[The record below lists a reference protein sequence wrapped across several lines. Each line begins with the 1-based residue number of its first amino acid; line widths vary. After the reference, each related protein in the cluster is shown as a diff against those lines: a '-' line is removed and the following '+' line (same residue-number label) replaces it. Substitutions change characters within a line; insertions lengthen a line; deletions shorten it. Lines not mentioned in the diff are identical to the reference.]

1 MKKENTVI
9 VALAVLAAIIAAT
22 WLILIAP
29 AFTGNEINMT
39 KGVTQQS
46 ADHFDLHMIVLWVC
60 VVIGIGVFTV
70 MFTSIV
76 LHRKSRGVEAAKF
89 SHSTKAEIIWTII
102 PVLILVAIALPA
114 TTALVRME
122 DSSGAEMTVKITG
135 FQWRWKYEYLDQD
148 ISFISSLDPNSN
160 AARQL
165 DSGIAAEDVDN
176 YLLDVDH
183 PLVLPVGKKIKFLI
197 TADDVI
203 HSWWVPALGW
213 KRDAIPGFVNEAWT
227 NIKTPGTYRGQCA
240 ELCGKDHGFMPI
252 VVIALPEDEFDAWV
266 NEQVA
271 DARGQEQESHRLW
284 TRAELMEHGESVYNR
299 VCATCHQADGQGLT
313 PAFPALAGSSIA
325 TGPIEA
331 HIDIVMN
338 GREGTAMSAWRE
350 VLPETDIAA
359 TLTYTRNA
367 FGNKSGDVVQP
378 ITIADLK
385 RQSED
390 KGTAP

>member
-1 MKKENTVI
+1 MKKENTII

-22 WLILIAP
+22 WLILVAP
-29 AFTGNEINMT
+29 GLTGNNINMT
-39 KGVTQQS
+39 QGVTQQS
-46 ADHFDLHMIVLWVC
+46 ADHFDLHMIVLWIC

-76 LHRKSRGVEAAKF
+76 LHRKSKGHKAAKF

-102 PVLILVAIALPA
+102 PVLILVVMAVPA

-148 ISFISSLDPNSN
+148 ISFISSLAPTSN

-165 DSGIAAEDVDN
+165 NSGVAPASVEN

-183 PLVLPVGKKIKFLI
+183 PLVLPVGRKIKFLI

-227 NIKTPGTYRGQCA
+227 NIEKPGTYRGQCA

-252 VVIALPEDEFDAWV
+252 VVIAKTEDEFESWV
-266 NEQVA
+266 SEQ
-271 DARGQEQESHRLW
+271 L
-284 TRAELMEHGESVYNR
+284 AE
-299 VCATCHQADGQGLT
+299 
-313 PAFPALAGSSIA
+313 
-325 TGPIEA
+325 
-331 HIDIVMN
+331 
-338 GREGTAMSAWRE
+338 
-350 VLPETDIAA
+350 
-359 TLTYTRNA
+359 
-367 FGNKSGDVVQP
+367 KSQNDQQVTV
-378 ITIADLK
+378 
-385 RQSED
+385 R
-390 KGTAP
+390 

>member
-9 VALAVLAAIIAAT
+9 VALAVLAALIAAT
-22 WLILIAP
+22 WLLLVAP
-29 AFTGNEINMT
+29 GLTGNEVNMT
-39 KGVTQQS
+39 RGVTQQS
-46 ADHFDLHMIVLWVC
+46 ADHFDLHMIVLWIC

-70 MFTSIV
+70 MFTSII

-102 PVLILVAIALPA
+102 PVMILVFMAVPA
-114 TTALVRME
+114 TTALVKME

-135 FQWRWKYEYLDQD
+135 FQWRWKYEYLDHD

-165 DSGIAAEDVDN
+165 QSGVPADSVDN

-227 NIKTPGTYRGQCA
+227 NIQEPGTYRGQCA

-252 VVIALPEDEFDAWV
+252 VVVALAEDEFEAWA
-266 NEQVA
+266 NEQLA
-271 DARGQEQESHRLW
+271 EQ
-284 TRAELMEHGESVYNR
+284 G
-299 VCATCHQADGQGLT
+299 
-313 PAFPALAGSSIA
+313 
-325 TGPIEA
+325 
-331 HIDIVMN
+331 
-338 GREGTAMSAWRE
+338 
-350 VLPETDIAA
+350 AA
-359 TLTYTRNA
+359 
-367 FGNKSGDVVQP
+367 Q
-378 ITIADLK
+378 
-385 RQSED
+385 
-390 KGTAP
+390 

>member
-9 VALAVLAAIIAAT
+9 VALAVLAALIAAT
-22 WLILIAP
+22 WLLLVAP
-29 AFTGNEINMT
+29 GLTGNEVNMT
-39 KGVTQQS
+39 RGVTQQS
-46 ADHFDLHMIVLWVC
+46 ADHFDLHMIVLWIC

-70 MFTSIV
+70 MFTSII

-102 PVLILVAIALPA
+102 PVMILVFMAVPA
-114 TTALVRME
+114 TTALVKME

-135 FQWRWKYEYLDQD
+135 FQWRWKYEYLDHD

-165 DSGIAAEDVDN
+165 QSGVPADSVDN

-227 NIKTPGTYRGQCA
+227 NIQEPGTYRGQCA

-252 VVIALPEDEFDAWV
+252 VVVALAQNEYDAWV
-266 NEQVA
+266 DEQLS
-271 DARGQEQESHRLW
+271 EQ
-284 TRAELMEHGESVYNR
+284 G
-299 VCATCHQADGQGLT
+299 
-313 PAFPALAGSSIA
+313 
-325 TGPIEA
+325 
-331 HIDIVMN
+331 
-338 GREGTAMSAWRE
+338 
-350 VLPETDIAA
+350 AA
-359 TLTYTRNA
+359 
-367 FGNKSGDVVQP
+367 Q
-378 ITIADLK
+378 
-385 RQSED
+385 
-390 KGTAP
+390 

>member
-22 WLILIAP
+22 WLSLVAP
-29 AFTGNEINMT
+29 ALTGNEVNMT
-39 KGVTQQS
+39 RGVTQQS
-46 ADHFDLHMIVLWVC
+46 KDHFDLHMIVLWVC

-70 MFTSIV
+70 MFTSII

-102 PVLILVAIALPA
+102 PVLILVVMAVPA

-122 DSSGAEMTVKITG
+122 ASSGAEMTVKITG

-148 ISFISSLDPNSN
+148 ISFISSLNTKSN

-165 DSGIAAEDVDN
+165 NSGIAPEDVDN

-227 NIKTPGTYRGQCA
+227 NIEEPGTYRGQCA

-252 VVIALPEDEFDAWV
+252 VVIALPEEEFETWV
-266 NEQVA
+266 NNQ
-271 DARGQEQESHRLW
+271 L
-284 TRAELMEHGESVYNR
+284 AENSRSNE
-299 VCATCHQADGQGLT
+299 
-313 PAFPALAGSSIA
+313 
-325 TGPIEA
+325 TG
-331 HIDIVMN
+331 
-338 GREGTAMSAWRE
+338 
-350 VLPETDIAA
+350 AA
-359 TLTYTRNA
+359 
-367 FGNKSGDVVQP
+367 Q
-378 ITIADLK
+378 
-385 RQSED
+385 
-390 KGTAP
+390 

>member
-9 VALAVLAAIIAAT
+9 VALAVLAALIAAT
-22 WLILIAP
+22 WLILAAP
-29 AFTGNEINMT
+29 ALSGNEVNMT
-39 KGVTQQS
+39 RGVTQQS
-46 ADHFDLHMIVLWVC
+46 ADHFDLHMIVLWIC
-60 VVIGIGVFTV
+60 VIIGIGVFTV

-76 LHRKSRGVEAAKF
+76 LHRKSRSYEAAKF

-102 PVLILVAIALPA
+102 PVLILVAIAVPS

-148 ISFISSLDPNSN
+148 ISFISSLDPTSN

-165 DSGIAAEDVDN
+165 NSGIAPESVDN
-176 YLLDVDH
+176 YLLEVDH

-227 NIKTPGTYRGQCA
+227 NIEEPGTYRGQCA

-252 VVIALPEDEFDAWV
+252 VVIALPEDEFETWV
-266 NEQVA
+266 REQ
-271 DARGQEQESHRLW
+271 L
-284 TRAELMEHGESVYNR
+284 AERS
-299 VCATCHQADGQGLT
+299 Q
-313 PAFPALAGSSIA
+313 
-325 TGPIEA
+325 
-331 HIDIVMN
+331 
-338 GREGTAMSAWRE
+338 
-350 VLPETDIAA
+350 
-359 TLTYTRNA
+359 
-367 FGNKSGDVVQP
+367 SGDQG
-378 ITIADLK
+378 AA
-385 RQSED
+385 E
-390 KGTAP
+390 

>member
-1 MKKENTVI
+1 MKKENTII

-22 WLILIAP
+22 WLILVAP
-29 AFTGNEINMT
+29 SFTGNNINMT
-39 KGVTQQS
+39 QGVTQQS

-76 LHRKSRGVEAAKF
+76 LHRKSRGHKAAKF
-89 SHSTKAEIIWTII
+89 SHSTKAEIVWTII
-102 PVLILVAIALPA
+102 PVLILVVMAVPA

-148 ISFISSLDPNSN
+148 ISFISSLSQTSN

-165 DSGIAAEDVDN
+165 NSGVAPESVEN

-183 PLVLPVGKKIKFLI
+183 PLVLPVGRKIKFLI

-227 NIKTPGTYRGQCA
+227 NIEKPGTYRGQCA

-252 VVIALPEDEFDAWV
+252 VVIALAEDEFDSWV
-266 NEQVA
+266 NEQ
-271 DARGQEQESHRLW
+271 L
-284 TRAELMEHGESVYNR
+284 AEKVS
-299 VCATCHQADGQGLT
+299 
-313 PAFPALAGSSIA
+313 
-325 TGPIEA
+325 
-331 HIDIVMN
+331 
-338 GREGTAMSAWRE
+338 
-350 VLPETDIAA
+350 
-359 TLTYTRNA
+359 
-367 FGNKSGDVVQP
+367 K
-378 ITIADLK
+378 
-385 RQSED
+385 
-390 KGTAP
+390 

>member
-1 MKKENTVI
+1 MKKENTII

-22 WLILIAP
+22 WLALVAP
-29 AFTGNEINMT
+29 AFTGNEVNMT
-39 KGVTQQS
+39 RGVTQQS
-46 ADHFDLHMIVLWVC
+46 ADHFDLHMIVLWIC

-76 LHRKSRGVEAAKF
+76 LHRKSKGHKAAKF

-102 PVLILVAIALPA
+102 PVLILVVMAVPA

-148 ISFISSLDPNSN
+148 ISFISSLDATSN

-165 DSGIAAEDVDN
+165 DSGVAPESVDN
-176 YLLDVDH
+176 YLLDVDN
-183 PLVLPVGKKIKFLI
+183 PLVLPIGRKIKFLI

-227 NIKTPGTYRGQCA
+227 NIEKPGTYRGQCA

-252 VVIALPEDEFDAWV
+252 VVIALPEDEFEAWV
-266 NEQVA
+266 NEQ
-271 DARGQEQESHRLW
+271 
-284 TRAELMEHGESVYNR
+284 
-299 VCATCHQADGQGLT
+299 
-313 PAFPALAGSSIA
+313 LAG
-325 TGPIEA
+325 TPQN
-331 HIDIVMN
+331 DQQVTV
-338 GREGTAMSAWRE
+338 R
-350 VLPETDIAA
+350 
-359 TLTYTRNA
+359 
-367 FGNKSGDVVQP
+367 
-378 ITIADLK
+378 
-385 RQSED
+385 
-390 KGTAP
+390 

>member
-22 WLILIAP
+22 WLMLVAP
-29 AFTGNEINMT
+29 SFTGNEINMT
-39 KGVTQQS
+39 RGVTSLS
-46 ADHFDLHMIVLWVC
+46 ANHFDLHMIVLWIC
-60 VVIGIGVFTV
+60 VVIGVAVFTV

-76 LHRKSRGVEAAKF
+76 LHRKSRGHEAAKF

-102 PVLILVAIALPA
+102 PILILVAMAIPA
-114 TTALVRME
+114 TTALIKME

-135 FQWRWKYEYLDQD
+135 FQWRWKYDYLDRD
-148 ISFISSLDPNSN
+148 ISFISSLDASSN
-160 AARQL
+160 EARRL
-165 DSGIAAEDVDN
+165 NSGITPESVDN

-213 KRDAIPGFVNEAWT
+213 KRDAIPGFINEAWT
-227 NIKTPGTYRGQCA
+227 LIEEPGTYRGQCA

-252 VVIALPEDEFDAWV
+252 VVIALPEAEFEAWAKDQLAGV
-266 NEQVA
+266 QVQQ
-271 DARGQEQESHRLW
+271 QEAKRLW
-284 TRAELMEHGESVYNR
+284 TRQDLMDQGKTVYES
-299 VCATCHQADGQGLT
+299 VCATCHQKDGQGLS

-331 HIDIVMN
+331 HIDIVMY
-338 GREGTAMSAWRE
+338 GRAGTAMNGWSNI
-350 VLPETDIAA
+350 LSETDMAA
-359 TLTYTRNA
+359 VLTYTRNA
-367 FGNKSGDVVQP
+367 FGNETGDVVQP
-378 ITIADLK
+378 VTIADMK
-385 RQSED
+385 RISVEQV
-390 KGTAP
+390 TAR